1 MNSEK
6 EPEATDPGGM
16 DGLSAEMLRGRQSV
30 RATFKL
36 PSQAI
41 ALLSLVA
48 NQLGLKQKSLFDQ
61 LVEDRE
67 TLAQVARGANSY
79 QSSQAQRQQKTYVL
93 SRNSLVALEHVAK
106 VYGISR
112 DLLVEIS
119 IQRLLPVMSSEQ
131 DKQEK
136 RKKVLA
142 DLLAYYNQGLVVL
155 EAMEQMLGEEDQVT
169 RQCAMAL
176 AYLQQGRVQLQSQVD
191 LGREIE
197 GYS

>member
-1 MNSEK
+1 MDREN
-6 EPEATDPGGM
+6 EPEETDPGVM

-61 LVEDRE
+61 LVENRE
-67 TLAQVARGANSY
+67 TLAQVARGAGNY

-93 SRNSLVALEHVAK
+93 SRNSLVALDHVAK
-106 VYGISR
+106 VYGIPR

-142 DLLAYYNQGLVVL
+142 DVQTYYNQGLLLL
-155 EAMEQMLGEEDQVT
+155 EAMEQMLGEGDQVT
-169 RQCAMAL
+169 RQFAMAL
-176 AYLQQGRVQLQSQVD
+176 AYLQQGSVQLQNQVES
-191 LGREIE
+191 GRDIE
-197 GYS
+197 GYL